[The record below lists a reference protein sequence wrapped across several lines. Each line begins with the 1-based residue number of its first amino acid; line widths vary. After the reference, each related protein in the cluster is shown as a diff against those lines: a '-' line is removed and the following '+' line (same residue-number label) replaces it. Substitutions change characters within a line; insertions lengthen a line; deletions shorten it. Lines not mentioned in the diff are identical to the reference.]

1 MYNLSD
7 QDPDLATLINN
18 EESRLENTLNL
29 IAAENHSPQS
39 ILEVMGSVLNTKTI
53 EGYPGNR
60 FHSGCTYVDEIE
72 TLAIN
77 RGKELFNAEH
87 VNVQPHSGT
96 SANLAVYFSVLN
108 MGDNILSM
116 SLPHGGHLSHGNPAS
131 ITSKCF
137 NFSHYKV
144 DPETERID
152 YDKVRNKAQ
161 SVKPKMI
168 VAGASSYTRLI
179 DYERMSDI
187 AKDVSALFMVDMAH
201 LAGLVAAKAIPSPV
215 PHADFV
221 TFTCYKTM
229 MGGRGGAIICRDRFK
244 KKIDRAVFPGCQ
256 GTSAVNMIAAKAL
269 IFKLA
274 LKEKFILHQKNT
286 LLNAQIIALALAE
299 KGYRI
304 VSNGTDNHQVLVD
317 LSSKG
322 ISGKVAENYLE
333 SVGIILNRNVVPKDE
348 QNPGKV
354 SGIRIGSG
362 AVSVRGMGEYQMRLI
377 VDFMD
382 KALMNQ
388 DKKEVLQQ
396 VKKSVLQLCGEFP
409 VSQANDL

>member
-1 MYNLSD
+1 
-7 QDPDLATLINN
+7 
-18 EESRLENTLNL
+18 
-29 IAAENHSPQS
+29 
-39 ILEVMGSVLNTKTI
+39 
-53 EGYPGNR
+53 
-60 FHSGCTYVDEIE
+60 
-72 TLAIN
+72 
-77 RGKELFNAEH
+77 
-87 VNVQPHSGT
+87 
-96 SANLAVYFSVLN
+96 
-108 MGDNILSM
+108 
-116 SLPHGGHLSHGNPAS
+116 
-131 ITSKCF
+131 
-137 NFSHYKV
+137 
-144 DPETERID
+144 
-152 YDKVRNKAQ
+152 
-161 SVKPKMI
+161 
-168 VAGASSYTRLI
+168 
-179 DYERMSDI
+179 
-187 AKDVSALFMVDMAH
+187 
-201 LAGLVAAKAIPSPV
+201 
-215 PHADFV
+215 
-221 TFTCYKTM
+221 M